1 MKDHMKPSM
10 REKFDRTI
18 LHVGKND
25 LNSNRP
31 SNIIAKSIIDLT
43 ITLKSNSQN
52 VNVSNITMRNDNFNE
67 KAMEVDCYYLKKF
80 CTENNSFF
88 DRPYQNRA
96 MQETLTEVSYISTS
110 QAVLF

>member
-10 REKFDRTI
+10 REKFDCTI

-31 SNIIAKSIIDLT
+31 SDIIAKSIIDLT

-52 VNVSNITMRNDNFNE
+52 VNVSNITMRNDNFYE

-80 CTENNSFF
+80 YTENNFF
-88 DRPYQNRA
+88 
-96 MQETLTEVSYISTS
+96 
-110 QAVLF
+110 F